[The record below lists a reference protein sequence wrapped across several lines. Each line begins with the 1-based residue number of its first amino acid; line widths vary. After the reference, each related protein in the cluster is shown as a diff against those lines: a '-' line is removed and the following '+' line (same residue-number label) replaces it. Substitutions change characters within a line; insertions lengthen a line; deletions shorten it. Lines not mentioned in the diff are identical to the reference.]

1 MSIIRRQLG
10 ELIAFFI
17 ELVALCVPAIV
28 NQSPIIFSDTRG
40 YYLGGR
46 AAIEKIESLLLL
58 DNSLAIGS
66 TLPLSEVRAVR
77 SAFFALY
84 EYITANIGTLWLS
97 TAIQGVI
104 LLLLLRLAFLKLCPM
119 NPRWHFTIIVLF
131 LALLST
137 ASWTVSYA
145 MPDVF
150 NSILALAMIA
160 AAVFWERISRAQ
172 RLALMVAIAA
182 SVTMHTTNLLTAC
195 GLLIIVVLLRRQL
208 WSSIAIGGAIV
219 AGILALLI
227 VGRVGFHEW
236 TITPITPPFLTARAV
251 ADGPGRL
258 YLHSACPQGG
268 WVMCRYLARLNVNSD
283 DFLWH
288 DNGVYSAYDLTP
300 EDRAAIRA
308 EDKRLYVAITL
319 AYPGLW
325 LRGFVLN
332 ISRQLG
338 DFTLKDHYI
347 PSWATY
353 TPTEMEL
360 WPKADLRSPASVNA
374 FPESKLERV
383 WDVALYA
390 TVLGSI
396 IYLLILSYRRGLT
409 LDQCDSFIIAMAAT
423 WLAALAGPL
432 SDVSSRY
439 EARAIW
445 LIPAVA
451 ALVYSSR
458 QPRRSR
464 GESPTAPT
472 ETSVAGAH

>member
-1 MSIIRRQLG
+1 
-10 ELIAFFI
+10 
-17 ELVALCVPAIV
+17 
-28 NQSPIIFSDTRG
+28 
-40 YYLGGR
+40 
-46 AAIEKIESLLLL
+46 
-58 DNSLAIGS
+58 
-66 TLPLSEVRAVR
+66 
-77 SAFFALY
+77 
-84 EYITANIGTLWLS
+84 
-97 TAIQGVI
+97 
-104 LLLLLRLAFLKLCPM
+104 
-119 NPRWHFTIIVLF
+119 
-131 LALLST
+131 
-137 ASWTVSYA
+137 

-268 WVMCRYLARLNVNSD
+268 WVMCRYLDRLNVNSD

-319 AYPGLW
+319 AYRAQHQSPIGRLYSQRP
-325 LRGFVLN
+325 LYPV
-332 ISRQLG
+332 LG
-338 DFTLKDHYI
+338 DLH
-347 PSWATY
+347 
-353 TPTEMEL
+353 
-360 WPKADLRSPASVNA
+360 ADRN
-374 FPESKLERV
+374 
-383 WDVALYA
+383 
-390 TVLGSI
+390 G
-396 IYLLILSYRRGLT
+396 
-409 LDQCDSFIIAMAAT
+409 
-423 WLAALAGPL
+423 ALAEG
-432 SDVSSRY
+432 
-439 EARAIW
+439 
-445 LIPAVA
+445 
-451 ALVYSSR
+451 
-458 QPRRSR
+458 RS
-464 GESPTAPT
+464 
-472 ETSVAGAH
+472 